1 MLCCMEF
8 WFIGSSRWWQLKYV
22 LFSSRTLGKIPILT
36 GAYFSK
42 WVVQPPT
49 RKTPKVQKLLTFFR
63 KKKAGFVCFCWG
75 CTLPKT
81 NIAPENRVSQEE
93 SHLPTSSIFRCE
105 LAVSFREGKADLAA
119 TAGPIPTTPRLQQAN
134 PCDSL
139 RAKCGLRPLVAV
151 KKGGRLNLSNEK
163 KPGWLG
169 CIVDYTTQ
177 LFREYSKP
185 L

>member
-1 MLCCMEF
+1 MATQIC
-8 WFIGSSRWWQLKYV
+8 FIFIPNFGEDSHFDWSIFFEMGGSTTNQKN
-22 LFSSRTLGKIPILT
+22 
-36 GAYFSK
+36 SK
-42 WVVQPPT
+42 S
-49 RKTPKVQKLLTFFR
+49 PKVPNIFQ
-63 KKKAGFVCFCWG
+63 KKKAGVVCFCWG

-105 LAVSFREGKADLAA
+105 LAVSFKEGKADLAA

-151 KKGGRLNLSNEK
+151 KKGGDSIWAMKK